1 VANPFL
7 VELTRGERVESW
19 HRGAVAIADASGRL
33 VWSAGDVER
42 PVFAR
47 SALKMLQAVP
57 LVETG
62 AADAFG
68 VSDPELAL
76 ACASHTGEAFHIDTV
91 AGWQTRIDCEETC
104 LACGAHMP
112 GNEAAS
118 HALIREGRAPGRL
131 HNNCSGKHTGFLTV
145 ARHLGVDIAGY
156 ERPDHPVQQLA
167 LGAIAEMCGL
177 DAAAMP
183 IGIDGCAAPAA
194 ATPLQALATAM
205 ARIADPSG
213 LAPTRAE
220 AARRLYAAVK
230 ANSLYVAGTGR
241 VCTTLI
247 EAAGGAAT
255 VKTGAEGA
263 FVAVLGELGLG
274 IALKIDDGA
283 GRGAETTIAAVLAAL
298 GVVDRDNPAIA
309 ALTDV
314 KVLDTT
320 GHTVG
325 VRRASP
331 WLTAEL
337 NGAVAAI
344 ANKIAR

>member
-1 VANPFL
+1 VANPVL

-19 HRGAVAIADASGRL
+19 HRGAAAIADAAGRL

-42 PVFAR
+42 LVFAR
-47 SALKMLQAVP
+47 SALKMLQAIP

-76 ACASHTGEAFHIDTV
+76 ACASHSGEAFHVDAV
-91 AGWQTRIDCEETC
+91 AAWLKRIDCDETC

-112 GNEAAS
+112 GAEPAS
-118 HALIREGRAPGRL
+118 RALIRGGRAPTRL

-156 ERPDHPVQQLA
+156 ERPDHPVQRHA

-177 DAAAMP
+177 DAATMP
-183 IGIDGCAAPAA
+183 IGIDGCTAPAA
-194 ATPLQALATAM
+194 ATPLHALATAM

-213 LAPTRAE
+213 LTPARAE
-220 AARRLYAAVK
+220 AARRLYTAVRE
-230 ANSLYVAGTGR
+230 NPLYVAGTGR
-241 VCTTLI
+241 ACTAII
-247 EAAGGAAT
+247 EAAGGAAS

-263 FVAVLGELGLG
+263 YVAVLGDLGLG
-274 IALKIDDGA
+274 VALKIDDGA
-283 GRGAETTIAAVLAAL
+283 GRGAETVIAAILASL
-298 GVVDRDNPAIA
+298 GVVNHTHPAVA
-309 ALTDV
+309 ALVDA

-320 GHTVG
+320 GRTVG
-325 VRRASP
+325 VRRPSP
-331 WLTAEL
+331 WLAVEL
-337 NGAVAAI
+337 NGAVANI
-344 ANKIAR
+344 A

>member
-1 VANPFL
+1 VANPVL

-47 SALKMLQAVP
+47 SALKMLQAIP

-62 AADAFG
+62 AADVFG
-68 VSDPELAL
+68 VSDRELAL
-76 ACASHTGEAFHIDTV
+76 ACASHSGEAFHVDTV
-91 AGWQTRIDCEETC
+91 AGWLERIDCDETC

-112 GNEAAS
+112 NNEAAS
-118 HALIREGRAPGRL
+118 RALIREGAAPTRL

-145 ARHLGVDIAGY
+145 ARKLGVDIAGY
-156 ERPDHPVQQLA
+156 ERPDHPVQRQA

-177 DAAAMP
+177 DAASMP
-183 IGIDGCAAPAA
+183 IGIDGCTAPAA
-194 ATPLQALATAM
+194 ATPLQSLATAM

-213 LAPTRAE
+213 LAPARAE
-220 AARRLYAAVK
+220 AARRLCAAVK
-230 ANSLYVAGTGR
+230 ANPLYVAGTGR

-298 GVVDRDNPAIA
+298 GVVDGASPAIA
-309 ALTDV
+309 ALADA
-314 KVLDTT
+314 KVLETT
-320 GHTVG
+320 GRTAG
-325 VRRASP
+325 ARRPSP
-331 WLTAEL
+331 WLAAEL
-337 NGAVAAI
+337 NSAIAAI
-344 ANKIAR
+344 ANA

>member
-1 VANPFL
+1 VANPVL
-7 VELTRGERVESW
+7 VELTRSERVESW

-47 SALKMLQAVP
+47 SALKMLQAIP

-68 VSDPELAL
+68 VSDRELAL
-76 ACASHTGEAFHIDTV
+76 ACASHSGEAFHVDT
-91 AGWQTRIDCEETC
+91 AAAWLERIDCDETC

-112 GNEAAS
+112 NNEAAS
-118 HALIREGRAPGRL
+118 RALIREGAAPTRL
-131 HNNCSGKHTGFLTV
+131 HNNCSGKHAGFLTV
-145 ARHLGVDIAGY
+145 ARHLGVDISGY

-177 DAAAMP
+177 DAGAMP
-183 IGIDGCAAPAA
+183 VGIDGCTAPAA

-205 ARIADPSG
+205 ARIAHPSG
-213 LAPTRAE
+213 LAPARAE
-220 AARRLYAAVK
+220 TARRLYAAVK
-230 ANSLYVAGTGR
+230 RNPLYVAGTGR

-247 EAAGGAAT
+247 EAAQGAAT

-263 FVAVLGELGLG
+263 FVAVLGDLGLG

-283 GRGAETTIAAVLAAL
+283 GRGAETTIAAILAAL
-298 GVVDRDNPAIA
+298 GVVDRENPAIS
-309 ALTDV
+309 ALADA

-320 GHTVG
+320 GRVVG
-325 VRRASP
+325 ARRPSP

-337 NGAVAAI
+337 NGSVAAI
-344 ANKIAR
+344 AKAG